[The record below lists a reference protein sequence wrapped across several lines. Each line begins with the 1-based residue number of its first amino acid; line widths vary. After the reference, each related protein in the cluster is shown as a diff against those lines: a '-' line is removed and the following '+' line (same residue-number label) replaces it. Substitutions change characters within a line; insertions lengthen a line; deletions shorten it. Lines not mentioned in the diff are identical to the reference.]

1 MLSVKYKKKR
11 MLDKILAMKN
21 ILKQKGMLCNVKRIN
36 ILIVIEQKKTVIRSI
51 YFPASSH
58 LVCCLLF
65 ITT

>member
-1 MLSVKYKKKR
+1 ME
-11 MLDKILAMKN
+11 N
-21 ILKQKGMLCNVKRIN
+21 ILKRKGMLCNVKWIN
-36 ILIVIEQKKTVIRSI
+36 VRNVIEQKKTVICPV